1 MGQEPG
7 PGPPTPPRGWGTP
20 AAGGWTPPPPGPVPG
35 RELASWGR
43 RALALVVDSLI
54 LAAMATP
61 GIALLGAGAATD
73 SDGTG
78 PDQANAALVA
88 AGLAL
93 MLAALAVQFWQQG
106 WRQGARG
113 QSWGKQLLGIGLV
126 RRDGGQPPGGGVG
139 LGRMLLRLLLGNA
152 SCGLYT
158 LLTYLWPLWDADRQ
172 TLDDKIVGTVVV
184 VWPPPA

>member
-1 MGQEPG
+1 MGQAPD
-7 PGPPTPPRGWGTP
+7 PGPPTPRGAGD
-20 AAGGWTPPPPGPVPG
+20 AGGRPRPTGQLPR
-35 RELASWGR
+35 RELATWGR
-43 RALALVVDSLI
+43 RALALVVDVCI
-54 LAAMATP
+54 LAALSVP
-61 GIALLGAGAATD
+61 GIALVGAGAAAD

-78 PDQANAALVA
+78 PDQANGVLVA

-93 MLAALAVQFWQQG
+93 LLAALVVQFWQQG

-126 RRDGGQPPGGGVG
+126 RREGGQPPGGGVG

-184 VWPPPA
+184 LWPRPA